1 MTEDDG
7 SGGGLDNGQPGMRK
21 QYNQLMVAVSPSWL
35 TVRGTVTDES
45 GGESYGDVGLVQV
58 DMSTVFD

>member
-7 SGGGLDNGQPGMRK
+7 SGGGLDNGQPGVRK
-21 QYNQLMVAVSPSWL
+21 QYNRLMVVVSPLWL
-35 TVRGTVTDES
+35 TVRGMATDES